1 MLDMCVVRWSLLVV
15 LVSLLVFVGFMFP
28 PKKRVFFLKPTKYPL
43 VGRVGHLFLSL
54 KF

>member
-43 VGRVGHLFLSL
+43 VGLLVAF
-54 KF
+54 FCA